1 MPFYYYL
8 IAAAASL
15 VAGIINAI
23 AGNGSSITLA
33 VLMQLIGLPAR
44 EANATIRIGVLSGT
58 LGALPAFY
66 RKGHIRPRRDALL
79 IVCMTA
85 GAIIGIFT
93 ALNIDNKLFKE
104 IFKYLFIVMLL
115 LALVDTK
122 SWLKKT
128 DEQKRLPVYLIVPL
142 FLLLGFYGGFV
153 QMGIGVFFL
162 FVTVLGARYNVID
175 AAGLKALCIFLYTP
189 AAILIFA
196 LNGLIHWDFALVM
209 AAGEMFGGMI
219 GAKIAT
225 EKPNAA
231 VFAHRLLIVVLIAA
245 ILNAFLNP
253 AA

>member
-1 MPFYYYL
+1 
-8 IAAAASL
+8 
-15 VAGIINAI
+15 
-23 AGNGSSITLA
+23 
-33 VLMQLIGLPAR
+33 
-44 EANATIRIGVLSGT
+44 
-58 LGALPAFY
+58 
-66 RKGHIRPRRDALL
+66 
-79 IVCMTA
+79 
-85 GAIIGIFT
+85 
-93 ALNIDNKLFKE
+93 
-104 IFKYLFIVMLL
+104 MLL

-128 DEQKRLPVYLIVPL
+128 DEQKRLPVFLIVPL